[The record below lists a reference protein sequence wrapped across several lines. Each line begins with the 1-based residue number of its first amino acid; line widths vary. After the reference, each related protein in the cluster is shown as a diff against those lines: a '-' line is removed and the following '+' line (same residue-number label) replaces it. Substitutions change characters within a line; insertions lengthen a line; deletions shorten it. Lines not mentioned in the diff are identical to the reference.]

1 MDDDEIEERLQ
12 AIGRVTIRRMFGGK
26 GIYSEGCIVAL
37 VVRGELLLK
46 VDEETAPVFD
56 AAGARRWSYARTGKA
71 PVAMPYFT
79 VPDEAL
85 DDPDLMADWARLAR
99 AAGHRTA
106 APKTPNRKRI
116 VSD

>member
-1 MDDDEIEERLQ
+1 MDDAEIEERLQ

-46 VDEETAPVFD
+46 ADEETMPLFE
-56 AAGARRWSYARTGKA
+56 AAGSTRWSYARAGKA

-85 DDPDLMADWARLAR
+85 DDPDIMAQWARLAR
-99 AAGHRTA
+99 AAGHRAA
-106 APKTPNRKRI
+106 APKKPRRMEMF
-116 VSD
+116 SD